1 MKTNAIQ
8 LVSKLTTIPDKNLI
22 RLQDIY
28 ELVVCDAVE
37 ESLLS
42 GDDVATI
49 DLSLGVLEVKVEDN
63 SLKFRFRPS
72 AKFEEELIDT
82 IIHKHNSLSHAIENS
97 LVKKITQT
105 YKDLM

>member
-1 MKTNAIQ
+1 METNAVE
-8 LVSKLTTIPDKNLI
+8 LVSKLTTIPEKNLI

-37 ESLLS
+37 DSLMS
-42 GDDVATI
+42 GDSYAKINLNFGILDI
-49 DLSLGVLEVKVEDN
+49 KFEDN
-63 SLKFRFRPS
+63 ELKFRFRPS

-82 IIHKHNSLSHAIENS
+82 IVNKHNSLTHAIESS
-97 LVKKITQT
+97 LVNKITQT

>member
-1 MKTNAIQ
+1 MEIKAID

-28 ELVVCDAVE
+28 ELVICDAVE
-37 ESLLS
+37 DSLIKGESWTR
-42 GDDVATI
+42 V
-49 DLSLGVLEVKVEDN
+49 DLNLGMLDIKFEDN
-63 SLKFRFRPS
+63 NLKFRFVPS

-82 IIHKHNSLSHAIENS
+82 IVNKHNCLAHAIETS
-97 LVKKITQT
+97 LVNKITQT

>member
-1 MKTNAIQ
+1 METNAVE
-8 LVSKLTTIPDKNLI
+8 LVSKLTTIPEKNLI

-37 ESLLS
+37 DSLLK
-42 GDDVATI
+42 GDAIATI
-49 DLSLGVLEVKVEDN
+49 NLSIGNLDVRFDN
-63 SLKFRFRPS
+63 NELRFRFKPS

-82 IIHKHNSLSHAIENS
+82 IINKRNGLTHEIEKS
-97 LVKKITQT
+97 LVNKITQT

>member
-1 MKTNAIQ
+1 METKAIE
-8 LVSKLTTIPDKNLI
+8 LVSKLTTIPEKNLT

-28 ELVVCDAVE
+28 ELVICDSVE
-37 ESLLS
+37 DSIMN
-42 GDDVATI
+42 GDEYSRI
-49 DLSLGVLEVKVEDN
+49 DLGYGILDIKFEDN

-82 IIHKHNSLSHAIENS
+82 VVNKHNSLTRAIETS
-97 LVKKITQT
+97 LVNKIVQT